1 VSLMN
6 VENLREIETK
16 TGEIVKT
23 KKNETKNREDALFL
37 HFLQLKTN
45 PMSLFTKQT
54 KKQNGILQKKIL
66 FKMPYRIKKNLTNV

>member
-1 VSLMN
+1 MN

-54 KKQNGILQKKIL
+54 KNWPDILTLIMTTPVITKL
-66 FKMPYRIKKNLTNV
+66 HKMEQV

>member
-1 VSLMN
+1 MSLMN

-37 HFLQLKTN
+37 HFSQ
-45 PMSLFTKQT
+45 
-54 KKQNGILQKKIL
+54 QKKAQSHFL
-66 FKMPYRIKKNLTNV
+66 QNKQKNKTEFHKRKFCLKCLIE